1 VIERVQGEPAE
12 AEALT
17 AHLIDWYLDWAGG
30 EQVARGRFDAE
41 SLAAALGQVRVH
53 VRDELPAMLG
63 SRGRLLIDRQ
73 NATVTGMVGL
83 KPVDA
88 TTGEV
93 KRMIVD
99 PAGRGQGIARALIE
113 RLIADARAEGYERL
127 RLETADFMT
136 SAQALYRSVGFRDV
150 PMFDDGEAATIGLA
164 DTMRFMELTL

>member
-1 VIERVQGEPAE
+1 MIERVEGDVGE

-41 SLAAALGQVRVH
+41 SLAAAHATVRQH
-53 VRDELPAMLG
+53 VRSELPAMLG
-63 SRGRLLIDRQ
+63 QRGRFLIDRQ
-73 NATVTGMVGL
+73 NGKAAGMVGL

-88 TTGEV
+88 ATGEV

-99 PAGRGQGIARALIE
+99 PTYRGRGIARALIE
-113 RLIADARAEGYERL
+113 RLIVDARAEGYDVL
-127 RLETADFMT
+127 RLETADFMA

-150 PMFDDGEAATIGLA
+150 AMFDDGESAKIGLA
-164 DTMRFMELTL
+164 DSMRFMELML